1 MEIYNRVSASSFE
14 NINLHNKK
22 KNQKSNVSFGN
33 NIETS
38 SANALESI
46 AKAKIQ
52 MDREYTKPIPYEEK
66 IKILKEKQIPEEKFE
81 LFLSQDDETFKE
93 MIEYVNLGIT
103 TDEIKSIYGQIWGNG
118 AYKEAADLAKYG
130 IPFNFGKSLY
140 SFSTVSEEKIE
151 FLKKAGFDFSSN
163 KRNFK
168 IDTYLLKNVLKKEDY
183 FEKFNSIYKKGVDAN
198 VALVSVNLNDERFQS
213 LEKLL
218 EEEKEINNS
227 AAAAYFL
234 SNFAPEEIQKIID
247 MSKSYSLDCNDY
259 DFWINA
265 YNNRGFENAEELMQF
280 GLPADYVQKNISLN
294 NSQLKEAVSF
304 SQENGISLD
313 DSFVLYTY
321 YPDDE
326 QKRNKSCSIIKENNL
341 DASYACRLSN
351 FDENI
356 IDSAILYLKRGID
369 FNKAISIA
377 QIKKDDAYK
386 ERVIELSDI
395 LENIGEAETLLN
407 MNLSEE
413 DSAKALELIKNGAN
427 IYFTDFCLKSPA
439 TYKKAIE
446 LIESGKCK
454 SLKGLYCGFNEEEV
468 IKELD
473 YIGYGVPAD
482 YVSMFAYSATPEQVD
497 LLRQGVLYNALQPLQ
512 DMEAQGQ
519 NTELIKKYLK
529 KGIPFKTAVNLFENP
544 LCKEIPQE
552 LLFDSIHPSLNA
564 EKIIK
569 FAKLQ
574 QDKGKCWNSEEEKN
588 TLIEF
593 LSIMKDTK
601 HFEDFIDSGFL
612 NKKSLG
618 NYKEFVKRGIKS
630 KFSDKAILLSQ
641 LDYKDSTQ
649 FDRASEL
656 LKRKIPFESILFS
669 INDDK
674 SFMDSIKNNKN
685 NNSFSYEN
693 LRLNSCLVK
702 LYKSGMKK
710 EDIDLIKKE
719 MLYSGKSEL
728 DSLMKYV
735 GRGHNLKDAI
745 NISKFK
751 VYKSNFISSNQ
762 EDEKENEKEKEWLS
776 SYILKGCS
784 FDALNSI
791 ISNEKKKKELES
803 FIKAGIEPNLA
814 EKLVLYDINPEE
826 EDKISK
832 IKCLESSNINENL
845 KKISGNPSLHP
856 FIDEMF
862 KFQNFSTYQYGQLL
876 KSDISMQDIF
886 ESGKIFVKSPLKLAM
901 KRPNLY
907 LSGIPI
913 EDTEK
918 INGQYPKLS
927 DEKIQ
932 EYQKRMLNFFKS
944 NFIAIT
950 RALKYLDVDTFNQ
963 LMDKRTNNF
972 SEQLEM
978 LNKMDDKHYELV
990 SKITKCHKEDGKSLS
1005 SKEKID
1011 LAKIILYHQL
1021 GYLDTSYIE
1030 ECIQDGK
1037 VDIHALRS
1045 ILYDKLFETIG
1056 LTPEEVEE
1064 NPDKLDF
1071 DEDYVFLLLR
1081 TQNSADFMWIKEAL
1095 DDKKE
1100 MERVIANL
1108 EDLLLTPEELAHNGL
1123 TGDKAE
1129 ALIDLLK
1136 RADKMDEKE
1145 VYKEFSEISPFSSVD
1160 VTAQDIARIA
1170 VTEDFNSYIQEISNS
1185 FGEANLKTKLQFEK
1199 LGLDYDKW
1207 LNFSET
1213 EPIELNNHSYNI
1225 KLWDRNPQKDLFMG
1239 NRTSCCTAVIDG
1251 ANGKATPIYLSNTAF
1266 NVIELTDENGNIVGM
1281 SRIFVGIVDEKP
1293 SIIIENIELNNAF
1306 IKDKTPKELEFIRD
1320 NIFGYIANFASEISD
1335 NEEMNI
1341 YFSKNYTHVPTGDFE
1356 IERKNIDFVGTLSSS
1371 NIYLNCKPGWTT
1383 PQELKDKHCDV
1394 YKIL

>member
-14 NINLHNKK
+14 NIKLHNKK
-22 KNQKSNVSFGN
+22 KNPKSNVSFGN
-33 NIETS
+33 NIEAS

-118 AYKEAADLAKYG
+118 AYKEAADLSKYG
-130 IPFNFGKSLY
+130 IPFNFGKDLY
-140 SFSTVSEEKIE
+140 SFSSVPEDKIE

-198 VALVSVNLNDERFQS
+198 VALASVNLNDERFQS

-313 DSFVLYTY
+313 DSIVLYTY
-321 YPDDE
+321 YPNDE
-326 QKRNKSCSIIKENNL
+326 QKRNNSCSIIKENNL

-386 ERVIELSDI
+386 ERVIGLSDVF
-395 LENIGEAETLLN
+395 ENISDAETYLN

-413 DSAKALELIKNGAN
+413 DSAKFIDLVKKGAN
-427 IYFTDFCLKSPA
+427 IYFASFCIQSPA
-439 TYKKAIE
+439 TYAKAMS
-446 LIESGKCK
+446 LLESGKCD
-454 SLKGLYCGFNEEEV
+454 SLEGLYGGFNEEEV

-473 YIGYGVPAD
+473 YIGYGVPKD
-482 YVSMFAYSATPEQVD
+482 YVSMFLCSATDEESE
-497 LLRQGVLYNALQPLQ
+497 LLKDGVLYETLKPLQ
-512 DMEAQGQ
+512 EFEEQG
-519 NTELIKKYLK
+519 NDSTLLKKYLK
-529 KGIPFKTAVNLFENP
+529 KGIPFKTAVNLVGNP
-544 LCKEIPQE
+544 KVKEIPQE
-552 LLFDSIHPSLNA
+552 VLFDSIHPSLDA
-564 EKIIK
+564 KKII
-569 FAKLQ
+569 FLAKLQ
-574 QDKGKCWNSEEEKN
+574 QNGLNDKFSEKDKDI
-588 TLIEF
+588 LIEF
-593 LSIMKDTK
+593 LSLVNDTENI
-601 HFEDFIDSGFL
+601 EDFIDLGFINEKAL
-612 NKKSLG
+612 E
-618 NYKEFVKRGIKS
+618 NYKELKKRGIS
-630 KFSDKAILLSQ
+630 SDNTIIISQ
-641 LDYKDSTQ
+641 LDFKDPLQ
-649 FDRASEL
+649 IDRAAEL

-674 SFMDSIKNNKN
+674 SFMDSIRNNKN

-728 DSLMKYV
+728 DSLIKYV

-745 NISKFK
+745 NISKFHF
-751 VYKSNFISSNQ
+751 YKTNFISSNR

-803 FIKAGIEPNLA
+803 FIKAGIGPNLA
-814 EKLVLYDINPEE
+814 EKLVLYDINPDD

-845 KKISGNPSLHP
+845 KKISGNPLLYP

-862 KFQNFSTYQYGQLL
+862 NFQNFSTYQYGQLL

-918 INGQYPKLS
+918 VDGKYPELS
-927 DEKIQ
+927 DYKIQ
-932 EYQKRMLNFFKS
+932 SYRNKMLYFFKS
-944 NFIAIT
+944 NLVEIT

-990 SKITKCHKEDGKSLS
+990 SKITKCRKTDGKLLS

-1037 VDIHALRS
+1037 VDIQALRS

-1056 LTPEEVEE
+1056 LTPEEVKE
-1064 NPDKLDF
+1064 NSDKLNF
-1071 DEDYVFLLLR
+1071 DEDYLFLLLR
-1081 TQNSADFMWIKEAL
+1081 TQKSADFMWIKEAL

-1100 MERVIANL
+1100 IERVISTL
-1108 EDLLLTPEELAHNGL
+1108 EELLATPEELAHNGL
-1123 TGDKAE
+1123 TVDKAE

-1136 RADKMDEKE
+1136 RADKMEEKE

-1306 IKDKTPKELEFIRD
+1306 IKDKTQEELKFLRD

-1335 NEEMNI
+1335 KEEMNI
-1341 YFSKNYTHVPTGDFE
+1341 YFSKNYTHVPTDDFE
-1356 IERKNIDFVGTLSSS
+1356 LERKNIDFAGTLSSS

-1383 PQELKDKHCDV
+1383 PQELKEQPCEL
-1394 YKIL
+1394 YKIW

>member
-33 NIETS
+33 NIEAS

-168 IDTYLLKNVLKKEDY
+168 IDTYLLKNVLQKEDY

-304 SQENGISLD
+304 SQENGVSLD
-313 DSFVLYTY
+313 DSIVLYTY
-321 YPDDE
+321 YPNDE

-386 ERVIELSDI
+386 ERVIGLSDVF
-395 LENIGEAETLLN
+395 ENISDAETYLN

-413 DSAKALELIKNGAN
+413 DSAKFIDLVKKGAN
-427 IYFTDFCLKSPA
+427 IYFVSFCIQSPA
-439 TYKKAIE
+439 TYAKAMS
-446 LIESGKCK
+446 LLESGKCD
-454 SLKGLYCGFNEEEV
+454 SLEGLYGGFNEEEV

-473 YIGYGVPAD
+473 YIGYGVPKD
-482 YVSMFAYSATPEQVD
+482 FVSMFLCSATDEESE
-497 LLRQGVLYNALQPLQ
+497 LLRDGVLYETLKPLK
-512 DMEAQGQ
+512 EFEEQG
-519 NTELIKKYLK
+519 NDSTLLKEYLK
-529 KGIPFKTAVNLFENP
+529 KGIPFKTAVNLVGNP
-544 LCKEIPQE
+544 KVKEIPQE
-552 LLFDSIHPSLNA
+552 VLFDSIHPSLDA
-564 EKIIK
+564 KKII
-569 FAKLQ
+569 FLAKLQ
-574 QDKGKCWNSEEEKN
+574 QNGLNDKFSEKDKDI
-588 TLIEF
+588 LIEF
-593 LSIMKDTK
+593 LSLVNDTENI
-601 HFEDFIDSGFL
+601 EDFIDLGFINEKAL
-612 NKKSLG
+612 E
-618 NYKEFVKRGIKS
+618 NYKELKKRGIS
-630 KFSDKAILLSQ
+630 SDNTIIISQ
-641 LDYKDSTQ
+641 LDFKDPLQ
-649 FDRASEL
+649 IDRAAEL

-674 SFMDSIKNNKN
+674 SFMDSIRNNKN

-728 DSLMKYV
+728 DSLIKYV

-745 NISKFK
+745 NISKFHF
-751 VYKSNFISSNQ
+751 YKTNFISSNR

-845 KKISGNPSLHP
+845 KKISGNPLLYP

-862 KFQNFSTYQYGQLL
+862 NFQNFSTYQYGQLL

-963 LMDKRTNNF
+963 LMDKRTSNF

-978 LNKMDDKHYELV
+978 LDKMDNQHYELV
-990 SKITKCHKEDGKSLS
+990 SKIIKCRKEDGKLLS

-1037 VDIHALRS
+1037 VDIQALRS

-1056 LTPEEVEE
+1056 LTPEEVKE
-1064 NPDKLDF
+1064 NSDKLNF
-1071 DEDYVFLLLR
+1071 DEDYLFLLLR
-1081 TQNSADFMWIKEAL
+1081 TQKSADFMWIKEAL

-1100 MERVIANL
+1100 MERAISTL
-1108 EDLLLTPEELAHNGL
+1108 EELLATPDELAHNGL
-1123 TGDKAE
+1123 TVDKAE

-1136 RADKMDEKE
+1136 RADKMEEKE

-1306 IKDKTPKELEFIRD
+1306 IKDKTQEELKFLRD

-1335 NEEMNI
+1335 KEEMNI
-1341 YFSKNYTHVPTGDFE
+1341 YFSKNYTHVPTDDFE
-1356 IERKNIDFVGTLSSS
+1356 LERKNIDFAGTLSSS

-1383 PQELKDKHCDV
+1383 PQELKEQPCEL
-1394 YKIL
+1394 YKIW

>member
-1 MEIYNRVSASSFE
+1 MEIYNRVGASSFE
-14 NINLHNKK
+14 NIKLHNKK
-22 KNQKSNVSFGN
+22 NNPKSNVSFGS
-33 NIETS
+33 NIESS

-81 LFLSQDDETFKE
+81 LFLSQNDETFKE

-103 TDEIKSIYGQIWGNG
+103 TDEIKSIYGRIWGNG
-118 AYKEAADLAKYG
+118 GCKEAADLVKYG
-130 IPFNFGKSLY
+130 IPFSFGKDLY
-140 SFSTVSEEKIE
+140 SFSSVSEDKIE

-163 KRNFK
+163 KRNFR

-198 VALVSVNLNDERFQS
+198 VALASVNLTDEKFQS

-218 EEEKEINNS
+218 EEEKKINNS

-234 SNFAPEEIQKIID
+234 SDFAPDEIQKIID
-247 MSKSYSLDCNDY
+247 MSKSYSLDFNDY
-259 DFWINA
+259 DFWINT
-265 YNNRGFENAEELMQF
+265 YNNRGFENAEKLIQF
-280 GLPADYVQKNISLN
+280 GFPADYLPRNISLN
-294 NSQLKEAVSF
+294 NSQLQEAVSF
-304 SQENGISLD
+304 SKENGISID
-313 DSFVLYTY
+313 DSIVLYTY
-321 YPDDE
+321 YPNDE
-326 QKRNKSCSIIKENNL
+326 QKRNKACSIIKENNL
-341 DASYACRLSN
+341 DANYACRLSN

-356 IDSAILYLKRGID
+356 INSAILYIKRGLD
-369 FNKAISIA
+369 FNKAIWVA
-377 QIKKDDAYK
+377 QINKDDEYK
-386 ERVIELSDI
+386 EKVIGLSEVF
-395 LENIGEAETLLN
+395 ENISDAETYLN
-407 MNLSEE
+407 MNLSED
-413 DSAKALELIKNGAN
+413 DSARFIDLVKKGAN
-427 IYFTDFCLKSPA
+427 IYFASFCIQSPA
-439 TYKKAIE
+439 IYAKAIS
-446 LIESGKCK
+446 LLESGKSD
-454 SLKGLYCGFNEEEV
+454 SLEGLYGGFNEEEV
-468 IKELD
+468 LKKLD
-473 YIGYGVPAD
+473 YIGYGVPKD
-482 YVSMFAYSATPEQVD
+482 YVSMFLCSATDEESE
-497 LLRQGVLYNALQPLQ
+497 LLKDGVQYDALKPLQ
-512 DMEAQGQ
+512 EY
-519 NTELIKKYLK
+519 EKKGNDVALLKEYLK
-529 KGIPFKTAVNLFENP
+529 KGIPFETALNLFENP
-544 LCKEIPQE
+544 KVKEIPQE
-552 LLFDSIHPSLNA
+552 VLLDSIHPSLNA
-564 EKIIK
+564 KKII
-569 FAKLQ
+569 FLAKLQ
-574 QDKGKCWNSEEEKN
+574 ENGLNDKFPEKDKDI
-588 TLIEF
+588 LIEF
-593 LSIMKDTK
+593 LSLVNDT
-601 HFEDFIDSGFL
+601 ENIENFIDLGFINEKAL
-612 NKKSLG
+612 E
-618 NYKEFVKRGIKS
+618 NYKEFKKRGIS
-630 KFSDKAILLSQ
+630 SDNTIIISQ
-641 LDYKDSTQ
+641 LDFKDSSQ
-649 FDRASEL
+649 IDRAAEL

-674 SFMDSIKNNKN
+674 SFIEAIKNYKTNKSN
-685 NNSFSYEN
+685 NAFLYESLN
-693 LRLNSCLVK
+693 LNSYLVK
-702 LYKSGMKK
+702 FYKLGMKRD
-710 EDIDLIKKE
+710 EIDLIKKE
-719 MLYSGKSEL
+719 MLYSGKSALE
-728 DSLMKYV
+728 SLTKYLA
-735 GRGHNLKDAI
+735 RGHNLKDAI
-745 NISKFK
+745 KISKFQF
-751 VYKSNFISSNQ
+751 YNFNFLSFNS
-762 EDEKENEKEKEWLS
+762 EEAKEKQKEWLS
-776 SYILKGCS
+776 ANIIKGCS
-784 FDALNSI
+784 FEFLNAI
-791 ISNEKKKKELES
+791 ISDAKKKEKLES
-803 FIKAGIEPNLA
+803 YIEEGIEPKLA
-814 EKLVLYDINPEE
+814 EKLSLYDINHDE

-832 IKCLESSNINENL
+832 IKDLESSNINENL
-845 KKISGNPSLHP
+845 KKISANPSLYP

-862 KFQNFSTYQYGQLL
+862 NFQNFSTYQYGQLL
-876 KSDISMQDIF
+876 KSDISLQDIF

-932 EYQKRMLNFFKS
+932 EYRAKMLYFFKS
-944 NFIAIT
+944 NFVAIT

-963 LMDKRTNNF
+963 LMDKRTSIF

-978 LNKMDDKHYELV
+978 LDKMDNQHYELV
-990 SKITKCHKEDGKSLS
+990 SKIIKCRKEDGKLLS

-1037 VDIHALRS
+1037 VNIQALRS

-1056 LTPEEVEE
+1056 LTPEAVKE
-1064 NPDKLDF
+1064 NSDKLNF

-1081 TQNSADFMWIKEAL
+1081 TQKSADFMWIKEAL

-1100 MERVIANL
+1100 MERAISNL
-1108 EDLLLTPEELAHNGL
+1108 EKLLATPEELAHNGL
-1123 TGDKAE
+1123 TIDKAE

-1136 RADKMDEKE
+1136 RADKMEEKE

-1170 VTEDFNSYIQEISNS
+1170 VTEDFNSYIQKISNS
-1185 FGEANLKTKLQFEK
+1185 FGKANSETKLQFEK

-1213 EPIELNNHSYNI
+1213 ESIELNNHSYNI

-1306 IKDKTPKELEFIRD
+1306 IKDKTQEELKFLRD
-1320 NIFGYIANFASEISD
+1320 NIFDYIANFASGISD
-1335 NEEMNI
+1335 NEKMNI
-1341 YFSKNYTHVPTGDFE
+1341 YFSKNYTHVPTDDFE
-1356 IERKNIDFVGTLSSS
+1356 LERKNIDFAGTLSSS

-1383 PQELKDKHCDV
+1383 PQELKEEPCEL
-1394 YKIL
+1394 YKIW